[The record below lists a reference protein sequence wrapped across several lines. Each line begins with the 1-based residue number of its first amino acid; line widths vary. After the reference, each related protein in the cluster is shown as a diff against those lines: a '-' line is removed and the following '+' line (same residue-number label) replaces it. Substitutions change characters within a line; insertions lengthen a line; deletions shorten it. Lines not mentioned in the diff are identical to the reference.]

1 MFGSD
6 LRTDP
11 RLDGLILRLSG
22 AADYD
27 AAKPLQ
33 GAVAQAIERAPR
45 HIVLDVASLEFLN
58 SGAIGKLV
66 ELRKSV
72 LASGGR
78 IVVAAPSKYV
88 TECFRLSRLDHAFEM
103 APSVEE
109 AIDRLRS

>member
-1 MFGSD
+1 MFGTD

-45 HIVLDVASLEFLN
+45 HVILDVSTLEFLN

-72 LASGGR
+72 LGAGGR

-103 APSVEE
+103 APSVDD
-109 AIDRLRS
+109 AIQRVRA